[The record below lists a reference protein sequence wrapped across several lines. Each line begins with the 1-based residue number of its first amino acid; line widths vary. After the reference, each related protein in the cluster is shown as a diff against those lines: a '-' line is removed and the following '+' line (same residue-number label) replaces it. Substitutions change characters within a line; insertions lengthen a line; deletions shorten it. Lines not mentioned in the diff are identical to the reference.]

1 MMEVLEQD
9 TKMKKVQEDDGNDD
23 GNDGGNGGGKGCL
36 DTRWLTSSLL

>member
-1 MMEVLEQD
+1 
-9 TKMKKVQEDDGNDD
+9 MKEVQEDD

>member
-1 MMEVLEQD
+1 
-9 TKMKKVQEDDGNDD
+9 MKKVQEDDGNDD